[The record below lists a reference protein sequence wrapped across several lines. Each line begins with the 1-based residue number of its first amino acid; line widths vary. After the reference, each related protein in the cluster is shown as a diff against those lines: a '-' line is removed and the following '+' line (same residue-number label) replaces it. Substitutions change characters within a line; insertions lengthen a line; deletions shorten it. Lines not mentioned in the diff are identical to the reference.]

1 MELILA
7 SASPRRRELLQQIGV
22 VHRCEPADIDESQ
35 RDGEKPEDYVQ
46 RMAREKAALI
56 AGLHAAEP
64 VAVLAAD
71 TSVVIDEDVL
81 GKPGD
86 HFDGLGMLARL
97 SGRSHRV
104 LTAICLCRAG
114 GESETQLVETRVT
127 FASLSR
133 ELCEAYLATDE
144 PWDKAGGY
152 GIQGL
157 AGAFVTSIEGSYSNV
172 VGLPLAETWGMIS
185 GLGIANVLEASRE

>member
-7 SASPRRRELLQQIGV
+7 SASPRRRELLHQIGV
-22 VHRCEPADIDESQ
+22 AHLCEPANIDES
-35 RDGEKPEDYVQ
+35 RLAGEKPEDYVL
-46 RMAREKAALI
+46 RMAREKAAAVASRHSGGSL
-56 AGLHAAEP
+56 
-64 VAVLAAD
+64 AVLAAD

-86 HFDGLGMLARL
+86 HFEALGMLARL

-104 LTAICLCRAG
+104 LTGICLNTQR
-114 GESETQLVETRVT
+114 GEVLSEMVETKVHFLQLT
-127 FASLSR
+127 R
-133 ELCEAYLATDE
+133 EQCESYLATPE

-157 AGAFVTSIEGSYSNV
+157 AGAFVSSIEGSYSNV
-172 VGLPLAETWGMIS
+172 VGLPLAQTWQLLS
-185 GLGIANVLEASRE
+185 GQGIKGALENTGE

>member
-7 SASPRRRELLQQIGV
+7 SASPRRRELLHQIGV
-22 VHRCEPADIDESQ
+22 AHLCEPANIDES
-35 RDGEKPEDYVQ
+35 RLAGEKPEDYVL
-46 RMAREKAALI
+46 RMAREKAA
-56 AGLHAAEP
+56 AVASRHSGDSF
-64 VAVLAAD
+64 AVLAAD

-86 HFDGLGMLARL
+86 HFEALGMLARL

-104 LTAICLCRAG
+104 LTGICLNTQR
-114 GESETQLVETRVT
+114 GEVLSEMVETKVHFLPLT
-127 FASLSR
+127 R
-133 ELCEAYLATDE
+133 EQCESYLATPE

-157 AGAFVTSIEGSYSNV
+157 AGAFVSSIEGSYSNV
-172 VGLPLAETWGMIS
+172 VGLPLAQTWQLLS
-185 GLGIANVLEASRE
+185 GQGIKGALENTGE